1 MSNTN
6 SVTINQDYRIAVS
19 GWMDK
24 EGTTLDRAEYLAR
37 WEVCTINDLYS
48 LAVFGSGLDSEVEEL
63 RALQS
68 KFEDL
73 KSTVLYKHFNDRARS
88 TLTGACHPLAQE
100 QSS

>member
-6 SVTINQDYRIAVS
+6 SVMTNEDYRISVS

-24 EGTTLDRAEYLAR
+24 EGTTLSRAEYLQR

-63 RALQS
+63 RAMQS

-73 KSTVLYKHFNDRARS
+73 KSAVLYKHFNDRARS
-88 TLTGACHPLAQE
+88 TLTGAHHPLAQE
-100 QSS
+100 K

>member
-1 MSNTN
+1 MSTTN
-6 SVTINQDYRIAVS
+6 SVTTNEDYRISVNS
-19 GWMDK
+19 WIDK
-24 EGTTLDRAEYLAR
+24 EGTTLDRAEYLER

-73 KSTVLYKHFNDRARS
+73 KSAVLYKHFNDRARS
-88 TLTGACHPLAQE
+88 TLTGAHHPLAQE
-100 QSS
+100 VTA